1 MACSVPA
8 RRRSSCAAASA
19 RSGYIQKI
27 GFHASLAIVREMAKD
42 PTLMAYSPDLAD
54 VLVVPANGQGPTQG
68 PGEAIEEGYVP
79 RELAEADDFHLGN

>member
-1 MACSVPA
+1 
-8 RRRSSCAAASA
+8 
-19 RSGYIQKI
+19 
-27 GFHASLAIVREMAKD
+27 MAKD

-79 RELAEADDFHLGN
+79 GELAGSRRLPPGELIPSTG